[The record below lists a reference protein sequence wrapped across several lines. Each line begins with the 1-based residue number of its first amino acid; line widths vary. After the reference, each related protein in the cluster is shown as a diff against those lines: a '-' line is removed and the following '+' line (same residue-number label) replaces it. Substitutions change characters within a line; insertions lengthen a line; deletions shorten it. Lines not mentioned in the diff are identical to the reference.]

1 MKSKN
6 QIKMDFSKAYAEAER
21 LDRIADKLKTL
32 ATKKMEQSMMNLSYA
47 WTGANSRLFLQKE
60 SQLQKNVEETAKEI
74 YRVAS
79 DIRTIARRVY
89 EAEMR
94 AYEIAARRSS
104 N

>member
-1 MKSKN
+1 MKSRN
-6 QIKMDFSKAYAEAER
+6 QIKMDFSRAYAEAER
-21 LDRIADKLKTL
+21 LDRVAEKLKVL

-47 WTGANSRLFLQKE
+47 WTGINARIFLQKE
-60 SQLQKNVEETAKEI
+60 SQLQRNIEETVKEL

-94 AYEIAARRSS
+94 AYEIATRRTGM
-104 N
+104 